1 MKIFAPNRKN
11 SSCQEMVGQ
20 YLRCCSMGK
29 LVLGT
34 GYWVCRL
41 IVRNHSENKGEV
53 KGNRLKNVFHRKTAP
68 EPSAGL
74 PRLFTGSYGA
84 GGAGS
89 G

>member
-1 MKIFAPNRKN
+1 MKVFAPNRTKRLL
-11 SSCQEMVGQ
+11 SGDGRAVFE
-20 YLRCCSMGK
+20 
-29 LVLGT
+29 VLLHGETRT

-53 KGNRLKNVFHRKTAP
+53 KGNRLKNGIHRKTAP
-68 EPSAGL
+68 EPSASL